1 MEEVALH
8 GPRVI
13 PGTVWSYPVGV
24 GIELR
29 GREFLRGRPSL
40 LHFVHGNGLC
50 GLVYWPMLRS
60 LVETRDLCLHD
71 TQGHGDSDNGH
82 RFPGW
87 NLSAER
93 MAQAVHHRRRR
104 IWKDRQI
111 VGCGHSFGAIL
122 TLLAAA
128 RYPSLFDA
136 IVLLD
141 PVIYPPWIA
150 GTVAVSYYTGLSRY
164 NPMAVRARRRTSIWP
179 DRQAAL
185 DYFQDRGMFAGWRDD
200 ALQCYVDHALAVL
213 PDGRLTLKCP
223 PWMESQ
229 VFAGF
234 PRGVWTAV
242 QRLACPTLML
252 YGQHTYRFIPAAM
265 RQAQALNPLIQVRM
279 MPGNHFFMQQMPDR
293 TSAAMDEWLAARRY

>member
-1 MEEVALH
+1 MEEVALR

-50 GLVYWPMLRS
+50 GLAYWPMLQS
-60 LVETRDLCLHD
+60 LVAKRDLCLHD
-71 TQGHGDSDNGH
+71 TQGHGDSDDGH

-93 MAQAVHHRRRR
+93 MAQVVHHRRR

-111 VGCGHSFGAIL
+111 IGCGHSFGAVL

-136 IVLLD
+136 LILLD
-141 PVIYPPWIA
+141 PVLYPPWLA
-150 GTVAVSYYTGLSRY
+150 GVMASSYYTRLSRY
-164 NPMAVRARRRTSIWP
+164 NPMAMAARRRSTAWA
-179 DRQAAL
+179 DRTAAL
-185 DYFQDRGMFAGWRDD
+185 DYFRDRGMFAGWRED
-200 ALQCYVDHALAVL
+200 ALHSYVDHALNVL
-213 PDGRLTLKCP
+213 PDGSLTLKCP
-223 PWMESQ
+223 PWMEAQ
-229 VFAGF
+229 VFGGF
-234 PRGVWTAV
+234 PRGLWTAV
-242 QRLACPTLML
+242 QRLACPTVIL
-252 YGQHTYRFIPAAM
+252 YGQHTYRFIPPAV
-265 RQAQALNPLIQVRM
+265 RQAQGLNPRIQARM

-293 TSAAMDEWLAARRY
+293 TSTAMEEWLVAQGY